1 MIEACDIIIIAVDAG
16 TKPALLQIQGVVKC
30 CPNYVVRMSLMFSNN
45 NTMHSILVYTF
56 KILNPER
63 LLAIFKVKDL
73 ILALTLFKSWMK
85 YPWYLAN
92 ELKVHLNSILLLLDR
107 SHIIGIRSG
116 YLVKTRPDSIFRCA
130 KVNSFLNSI
139 IEE

>member
-1 MIEACDIIIIAVDAG
+1 
-16 TKPALLQIQGVVKC
+16 
-30 CPNYVVRMSLMFSNN
+30 MSLMFSNN

-85 YPWYLAN
+85 YP
-92 ELKVHLNSILLLLDR
+92 
-107 SHIIGIRSG
+107 
-116 YLVKTRPDSIFRCA
+116 
-130 KVNSFLNSI
+130 
-139 IEE
+139 